1 MLKNYTNVNW
11 IKVYTNPFQADVL
24 FIPPYKWNIGL
35 KWVSMYF
42 NPIYVC
48 VVFRILFYFVLF

>member
-24 FIPPYKWNIGL
+24 FIPPYKWNIDL

-42 NPIYVC
+42 NPIYVW